1 VVTPLASS
9 GGAGAIQIGNTNG
22 TWSITAG
29 AGGLFL
35 PPNDNTE
42 AFGSPAKRLLSV
54 FTPIIDT
61 GTTGSGA
68 LKTNNGTTIFQWANT
83 GTVGVGATPA
93 ATGKGVTF
101 PASQSASSD
110 ANTLDDYAEGTWT
123 PGVSFGGASVGVTY
137 NTQTGRYTKMGR
149 LVWVEFNVVLTSK
162 GSSVG
167 SAAVTGL
174 PFAGGSD
181 SPTGALI
188 WTNMTTSYVSMQVGG
203 VNAATTA
210 SVFGNTSAS
219 TAMTIITDTG
229 FSNTSGLRATLVYA
243 V

>member
-1 VVTPLASS
+1 MEYYRRRWRA
-9 GGAGAIQIGNTNG
+9 
-22 TWSITAG
+22 
-29 AGGLFL
+29 L
-35 PPNDNTE
+35 PPSERHTE

-188 WTNMTTSYVSMQVGG
+188 WTGWRRERSNNRFSFWEHFRLYGNDHHHRYWFFKYVRF
-203 VNAATTA
+203 T
-210 SVFGNTSAS
+210 GNSCLRG
-219 TAMTIITDTG
+219 I
-229 FSNTSGLRATLVYA
+229 SGQNGKRK
-243 V
+243 